1 MCKFYNNN
9 DKKKKKKKPHYVTLC
24 AVNSARLFRF
34 CFQPGHAKPP
44 TSRNTQLLHKIDY
57 MAPANQSGISDVIDS
72 LTNTAATFQLHNI
85 VDKVLKRGEHH
96 IVSAQ

>member
-9 DKKKKKKKPHYVTLC
+9 DKNNKKKPHYVRLLC

-44 TSRNTQLLHKIDY
+44 TRGNTQLLHKIDY

-85 VDKVLKRGEHH
+85 VDKVLKRGEYH